1 LEEYEHFGFYQPTH
15 PWLGTRSRGR
25 SQRGCERE
33 ASRLNAH
40 TKLRLLMM
48 TDEDLTGLA
57 EVMARHSGKSIEK
70 IRKELDEVIAQYQA
84 TADTWVSDVFGTP
97 SNSRSGC

>member
-1 LEEYEHFGFYQPTH
+1 MSTSVFINQHI
-15 PWLGTRSRGR
+15 LGSVRAAVAEVNGD
-25 SQRGCERE
+25 ERE

-48 TDEDLTGLA
+48 TDEDLTDLA
-57 EVMARHSGKSIEK
+57 ELMARHSGKSIEK

-84 TADTWVSDVFGTP
+84 MADTWVSDVFGTP